1 MQRDFFPATNTRL
14 KNREEISQ
22 HSTWC
27 SMFQRC
33 FLGLN
38 LMALVLPRHLDWYRP
53 ETFPRIWGLG
63 RWMSQERRANN
74 VEHGQNVA
82 RLQPRLVIPARQ
94 TRMFLRSLECTVSPA
109 SSGPINQGQGDRL
122 SGRAFAFFPPAVARM
137 LVLQVTIP
145 VESARGNL
153 PLWHIGDAT

>member
-1 MQRDFFPATNTRL
+1 
-14 KNREEISQ
+14 
-22 HSTWC
+22 
-27 SMFQRC
+27 
-33 FLGLN
+33 
-38 LMALVLPRHLDWYRP
+38 
-53 ETFPRIWGLG
+53 
-63 RWMSQERRANN
+63 MSQERRANN

-82 RLQPRLVIPARQ
+82 RFQPRLVIPARQ
-94 TRMFLRSLECTVSPA
+94 TRMFLTSLECTVSPA
-109 SSGPINQGQGDRL
+109 SSGPVNQGQGDRL